1 MTLDLSLYRNRLGW
15 RNKAARALWGIVW
28 LTLFRPS
35 PRPFHGWRRFLLRR
49 FGATVG
55 RGAKPYPAC
64 RIWAPWNLTLGDR
77 SWLADGV
84 DCYSVAPI
92 VLGADC
98 VVSQRAFLCAATH
111 DYTDPAFPLV
121 PGSIMVGDG
130 VWIAA
135 EAYVGPSVTIGAGA
149 VVGARACVTRD
160 VPAGAVMGGNPAAI
174 LIWRDDVGTCG

>member
-1 MTLDLSLYRNRLGW
+1 MTLDLSLYRNRHGW
-15 RNKAARALWGIVW
+15 RNKAARAIWGIVW

-35 PRPFHGWRRFLLRR
+35 PRLIHGWRRFLLRH

-55 RGAKPYPAC
+55 RAAKVYPAC

-77 SWLADGV
+77 CWLADGV

-92 VLGADC
+92 ALGADC

-121 PGSIMVGDG
+121 LAPITVGPR

-135 EAYVGPSVTIGAGA
+135 EAFVGPGVTVGAGA
-149 VVGARACVTRD
+149 VIGARACVTRD

-174 LIWRDDVGTCG
+174 LNWRGDVGTGG